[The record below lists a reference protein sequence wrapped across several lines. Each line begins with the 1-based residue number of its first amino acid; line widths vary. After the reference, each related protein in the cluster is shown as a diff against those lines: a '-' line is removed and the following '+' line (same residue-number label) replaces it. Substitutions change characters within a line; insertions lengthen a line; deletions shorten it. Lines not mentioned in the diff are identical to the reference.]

1 MHPRS
6 DCIPLALR
14 PNPGPGH
21 RPLPS
26 GLLVSSCLCSPIV
39 NSPHWFK
46 SSDGGSHFSAA
57 NLCMV
62 SISMRVE
69 AAVSRVPCWPL
80 VICPRGV
87 SGLLSL
93 YSPLSHPPAALA
105 SWLTLN
111 TPGPALPGPGP
122 MHSFLF
128 LSHSPRCMVHTS
140 PLSLCTH
147 AAFSV
152 GGCLSPPPPPPA

>member
-1 MHPRS
+1 MPKVAF
-6 DCIPLALR
+6 LL
-14 PNPGPGH
+14 
-21 RPLPS
+21 LPPFGRFCS
-26 GLLVSSCLCSPIV
+26 KIKIGSIVQSLIFSLPFVCWLELSFVDEWNNRYKSMKIFLYISTKGLE
-39 NSPHWFK
+39 NK
-46 SSDGGSHFSAA
+46 GQGRRK
-57 NLCMV
+57 NLIW
-62 SISMRVE
+62 S
-69 AAVSRVPCWPL
+69 
-80 VICPRGV
+80 ICPRGV